1 MASLSGLLIQTV
13 VVNLLFGRKK
23 LLMFSLAPSALRSVD
38 INHREVT
45 SFGGRNSSYFCS
57 HLRRNTRWG
66 CHFFIQFIIHPT
78 ACSDESFILTGLD
91 WTGSF
96 TSITVESLGYVI
108 DGLLLGFGP
117 GPSSFV
123 WDLVLLD
130 VVVGDL
136 HEGEEVVV
144 DPSIICSLVGTL
156 QGLWDS
162 Q

>member
-1 MASLSGLLIQTV
+1 MMASLSGLLIQTV

-91 WTGSF
+91 RTGQIIYFNHS
-96 TSITVESLGYVI
+96 SIHLAMSLMGSSASVESLA
-108 DGLLLGFGP
+108 L
-117 GPSSFV
+117 
-123 WDLVLLD
+123 DLVLL
-130 VVVGDL
+130 
-136 HEGEEVVV
+136 
-144 DPSIICSLVGTL
+144 PWSLVLCLGS
-156 QGLWDS
+156 GP
-162 Q
+162 